1 MVSGTFDK
9 GGRVIKR
16 AILCGAVALAA
27 AALLAPGAGAD
38 RPIKEPVGDLN
49 ATGPFC
55 EGFDVEIVTTAN
67 KEVNHIFSSGVSL
80 VTGVLKVE
88 VTNLS
93 TEKTLALNISGPGK
107 LSADG
112 NTLTGGGP
120 WLIFG
125 EAGVL
130 PGGDPGMF
138 FTHGQITLTLSPT
151 QITSMT
157 VRGTVVDICAALASS

>member
-1 MVSGTFDK
+1 MVGGTLEK
-9 GGRVIKR
+9 GGCVIKR
-16 AILCGAVALAA
+16 AILSGVVALAA

-38 RPIKEPVGDLN
+38 RPGREPVGDLN

-55 EGFDVEIVTTAN
+55 EGFDVAIVTTSN
-67 KEVNHIFSSGVSL
+67 KEVSQLFTSGVNL

-88 VTNLS
+88 VTNL
-93 TEKTLALNISGPGK
+93 TTQETIALNISGPGK
-107 LSADG
+107 VSADG

-138 FTHGQITLTLSPT
+138 FTHGHITLTLSPT

-157 VRGTVVDICAALASS
+157 VHGTVMDICAALAP